1 LKSAGREV
9 VVTRSELDIMMK
21 PKFEL
26 PESIFNV
33 TKGFPNKYKQPRPI
47 TQTPPVKANKPFQ
60 EQLNFLINLA
70 TVTESNSQKS
80 LKMAG
85 WTIIIV
91 IIAII
96 FSVV

>member
-1 LKSAGREV
+1 MKSVGREV
-9 VVTRSELDIMMK
+9 IVTRSELDIMMK

-33 TKGFPNKYKQPRPI
+33 TKGLPNKYKQPRPI
-47 TQTPPVKANKPFQ
+47 TQTPSVKANKPFQ
-60 EQLNFLINLA
+60 EQLNFLISLA
-70 TVTESNSQKS
+70 AATESNSQKS